1 MRKIA
6 LITGITGQDR
16 LFLAEFLLGKGYDV
30 HGIIRHLLVDYRER
44 NAYLEGK
51 TNSHLYYADL
61 TDLMSMLQVVSKVKT
76 LGWEA
81 WAKMD
86 EDIRLTYEDFLNNPM
101 RAERR

>member
-1 MRKIA
+1 MREFA
-6 LITGITGQDR
+6 SITGITGQEG

-30 HGIIRHLLVDYRER
+30 HGTIRHSLVDYRER

-61 TDLMSMLQVVSKVKT
+61 TDSMSMLQVVSKAKT

-81 WAKMD
+81 WTELD
-86 EDIRLTYEDFLNNPM
+86 EDIRLAYKDFLNNPM
-101 RAERR
+101 RAER